1 MQTGT
6 KSFTER
12 RLCKRF
18 LPEDG
23 TLVAVFNALA
33 QVVDISEAGL
43 AFICVNWD
51 DLAYDDCRL
60 DILYDESEWIKD
72 IPFKII
78 SRKILKDRFNIAN
91 LNIQRC
97 GLKFGNLT
105 AGQKTRLEYLLRHHT
120 KGEA

>member
-6 KSFTER
+6 NTFTER
-12 RLCKRF
+12 RRHKRF
-18 LPEDG
+18 LPKDG

-51 DLAYDDCRL
+51 DLAYDDCKL

-72 IPFKII
+72 IPFQII
-78 SRKILKDRFNIAN
+78 SRKILKDRLSMVN
-91 LNIQRC
+91 LDIQRC

-105 AGQKTRLEYLLRHHT
+105 AEQKTCLEYLLRHHT
-120 KGEA
+120 KSEA